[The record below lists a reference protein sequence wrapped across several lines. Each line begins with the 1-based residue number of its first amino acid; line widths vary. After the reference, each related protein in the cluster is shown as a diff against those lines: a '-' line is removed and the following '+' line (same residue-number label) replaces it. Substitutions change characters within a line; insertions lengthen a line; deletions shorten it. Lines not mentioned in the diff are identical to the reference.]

1 MKYLYIIAGLILVN
15 LLASTYYFRI
25 DLTQEKRFTLADVT
39 QTYLAEL
46 DSQVFVRLYLDGEL
60 NPGFTRL
67 QRSANELLD
76 EMRAYS
82 HTTFMRTTVDP
93 HEMTKSDF
101 EDFNETL
108 SDYNFAGVPVFET
121 KEDGQK
127 TRTVVYPYA
136 MVQVGSR
143 YTYINLLE
151 NIPGL
156 SGEDNL
162 NRSVENLE
170 YKIMDAIHRLTM
182 EEKPRVAFLEGQ
194 GELEEIDVVDVAD
207 ALSEHFAVDRGQIN
221 GDATILDPYKVL
233 IIAKPTEKFTEA
245 DKYVLDQYMMR
256 GGRVMWLLDAVS
268 MTLDTLRTQSQTIGL
283 YGDYNIEDQLFVY
296 GFRINPIVIE
306 DMSCARIPVSVSP
319 EGQKSQIVPMPWRFS
334 PLFSANMRS
343 PITRNISLVKGDFSS
358 SIDTVGLSEGMD
370 ITRTPLLRSS
380 AYTREHR
387 TPVMATLMTIHDK
400 PLQSDFNKSHLPVA
414 MLAEGTFKSAF
425 SHRPIP
431 SAVRSAQ
438 KHQRLENSEK
448 TAMLVVGDGDIIRN
462 DVRFRNS
469 GEPQITPLGYDEIS
483 RQTFGNKDFIVN
495 AILYLADEDGLMNL
509 RNRTF
514 TLRLLDKALISEGT
528 AHLKVIAI
536 GLPILFVVIIGL
548 LIYFFRRRAYSKR
561 NIA

>member
-1 MKYLYIIAGLILVN
+1 MKYLYIIVGLVVVN

-39 QTYLAEL
+39 KTYLAEL

-67 QRSANELLD
+67 QRSTNELLD
-76 EMRAYS
+76 EMRAYTHVS
-82 HTTFMRTTVDP
+82 FMKTTIDP
-93 HEMTKSDF
+93 HEYTKAEF
-101 EDFNETL
+101 EEFNETL
-108 SDYNFAGVPVFET
+108 AEYNYAGVPVFET

-143 YTYINLLE
+143 YAIINLLE
-151 NIPGL
+151 NISGL
-156 SGEDNL
+156 SGEENL

-170 YKIMDAIHRLTM
+170 YRLIDAIHRLTM
-182 EEKPRVAFLEGQ
+182 KDKPRVAFIEGQ
-194 GELEEIDVVDVAD
+194 GELEEIDVVDVTD
-207 ALSEHFAVDRGQIN
+207 ALSAHFAVDRGQIN
-221 GDATILDPYKVL
+221 GDATILDPYKAV
-233 IIAKPTEKFTEA
+233 IVAKPTEKFSEA
-245 DKYVLDQYMMR
+245 DKYVLDQYLMR

-268 MTLDTLRTQSQTIGL
+268 MTLDTLRTQAQTVGL

-296 GFRINPIVIE
+296 GFRVNPIVIE
-306 DMSCARIPVSVSP
+306 DMSCARIPISIAP

-334 PLFSANMRS
+334 PLFSANMRNA
-343 PITRNISLVKGDFSS
+343 ITRNISLVKGDFAS
-358 SIDTVGLSEGMD
+358 SIDTVGLAEEMEVK
-370 ITRTPLLRSS
+370 RTPLLRSS

-387 TPVMATLMTIHDK
+387 TPVMATLMNIHDK
-400 PLQSDFNKSHLPVA
+400 PQQQDFNKSHLPVA

-431 SAVRSAQ
+431 SAVRNSQ
-438 KHQRLENSEK
+438 KNPRMEKSEK
-448 TAMLVVGDGDIIRN
+448 TAMVVVGDGDIIRN

-495 AILYLADEDGLMNL
+495 AVQYLADEDGLMDL

-514 TLRLLDKALISEGT
+514 TLRLLDKARVSEGT
-528 AHLKVIAI
+528 TMLKVMAI
-536 GLPILFVVIIGL
+536 GLPVLFVVIIGL
-548 LIYFFRRRAYSKR
+548 LIYFLRKRAYSRK
-561 NIA
+561 IA